1 METAAVEKI
10 RVGDWTVDPE
20 LGQMAQGE
28 QTVRLEPRTLR
39 LLLCLA
45 GRAGQ
50 VLSAEQLLAEVW
62 PGVIVTPDSVYQA
75 IAALRRLLGDDA
87 QVSPYIVTVPR
98 KGYRLVA
105 AVSVVASAPPP
116 PPAAP
121 AAPAARPLHR
131 RLILMS
137 AGCCLV
143 LMSGALLWRSS
154 GAPAAQA
161 VAVLPFLDF
170 TEDMSQ
176 EVFADGIA
184 EELIGRLSKMPGF
197 HVPPLSVSFQYKG
210 SGTPVGEIARK
221 LAVDYVVDGSVRKS
235 GGRLRVSA
243 RLMRTDSGFILWA
256 ESFDSPAQD
265 LLTVQD
271 AVARKMS
278 EALGKAIAQDIAAAV
293 KKTPPTQG
301 G

>member
-1 METAAVEKI
+1 METAALAKI
-10 RVGDWTVDPE
+10 RIGDWTVDPE

-45 GRAGQ
+45 GRPGQ

-62 PGVIVTPDSVYQA
+62 PGVIVTSDSVYQA

-87 QVSPYIVTVPR
+87 KASPYIVTVPR

-105 AVSVVASAPPP
+105 AVAAV
-116 PPAAP
+116 PAAP
-121 AAPAARPLHR
+121 APPAAAPVAPPASPRPR
-131 RLILMS
+131 RRSLLV
-137 AGCCLV
+137 AGCCV
-143 LMSGALLWRSS
+143 LLMIGALLWRSS
-154 GAPAAQA
+154 AAPAAQA

-170 TEDMSQ
+170 TEDMSH

-184 EELIGRLSKMPGF
+184 EELIGRLSKIPGLQ
-197 HVPPLSVSFQYKG
+197 VPPLSVSFQYKG
-210 SGTPVGEIARK
+210 SGTPVSEIARK

-235 GGRLRVSA
+235 GGRLRISA
-243 RLMRTDSGFILWA
+243 RLMRADSGFILWS

-271 AVARKMS
+271 TVARKMS
-278 EALGKAIAQDIAAAV
+278 EALDRAIAQQNAAVV
-293 KKTPPTQG
+293 KKTPPTKG